1 MAEQIRLPSGM
12 GGLVRYFDDFKSKIE
27 LSPNIVIGVIVAVMV
42 LEYILHNLI

>member
-27 LSPNIVIGVIVAVMV
+27 ISPDLVVGVIVAVVV
-42 LEYILHNLI
+42 LEYALHNLI